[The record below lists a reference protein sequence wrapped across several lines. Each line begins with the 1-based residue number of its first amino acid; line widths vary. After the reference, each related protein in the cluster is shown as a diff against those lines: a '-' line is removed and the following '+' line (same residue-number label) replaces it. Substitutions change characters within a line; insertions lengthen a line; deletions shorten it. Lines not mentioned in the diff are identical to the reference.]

1 MPEPINHN
9 KLKIVFFN
17 LNQKLKEQK
26 YSQFFYTGEKIVE
39 REISF
44 ENQTKQKKQNKKPN

>member
-26 YSQFFYTGEKIVE
+26 YKQFFYTGEKIVE
-39 REISF
+39 KEIIF
-44 ENQTKQKKQNKKPN
+44 ENQTKAKKRKQN